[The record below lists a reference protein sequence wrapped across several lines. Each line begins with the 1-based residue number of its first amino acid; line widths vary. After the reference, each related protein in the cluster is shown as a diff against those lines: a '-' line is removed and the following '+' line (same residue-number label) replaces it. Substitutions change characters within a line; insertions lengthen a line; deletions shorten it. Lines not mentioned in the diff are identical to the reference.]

1 MISRVL
7 IAALLGAVA
16 SAKDCQYFVSAL
28 LGGYPLGI
36 DHCSYIIEGSTKMS
50 AMVTCMSENYAKFT
64 MYSDSFDCVGTHTD
78 TIYGSSNATF
88 DCTST
93 KAACGKAFGYKT
105 PCSCTAKDGT
115 CTEAI
120 SVSVVDEICV
130 DLGVSGSIEYMITCG
145 SLSKAQGT
153 ISVFSSSDCSGT
165 GGSVTYKAGCQT
177 SSTYSVG
184 NATELDYIICP
195 GNMATLSLS
204 LLVGLIAAAL
214 AL

>member
-7 IAALLGAVA
+7 FAALLGAVA
-16 SAKDCQYFVSAL
+16 TAKDCQYFVSSTF
-28 LGGYPLGI
+28 GGYPLGI
-36 DHCSYIIEGSTKMS
+36 DHCSYVVDGSTKFS

-64 MYSDSFDCVGTHTD
+64 LYSSSFDCVDVHTD
-78 TIYGSSNATF
+78 TIYGHNNATF
-88 DCTST
+88 DCSST
-93 KAACGKAFGYKT
+93 KATCGKAFGYKT

-115 CTEAI
+115 CTEAVAI
-120 SVSVVDEICV
+120 SVVDDLCV
-130 DLGVSGSIEYMITCG
+130 DLGTYGSVKYMITCG

-153 ISVFSSSDCSGT
+153 ASSYSSSDCSGT
-165 GGSVTYKAGCQT
+165 GVSVTYKAGCQT
-177 SSTYSVG
+177 SSTYTIG
-184 NATELDYIICP
+184 NSSEVDYIICP